1 MPPARIC
8 RRPVIGL
15 EVYMKTAQKVLVILA
30 LVLAAA
36 GVIGAVASGLGARL
50 GVWEFGTGFG
60 ILRWSVYAA
69 IGAAVLSLT
78 GAALAVPAGAKVLD
92 LRLVVAL
99 VAGLAVFAVPYS
111 VARQFK
117 KTPTVAD
124 ATTNIEDPPSFVV
137 LAPVR
142 QKKAKNPLE
151 YRRAEAADLQRRYF
165 PDLTAGAEFDQPPA
179 EVIRRA
185 VTVAEDMGFDIA
197 EAAPEQGRLEAT
209 DTTFWFGFKDDVV
222 LRARAQDNGRT
233 RVDIRSASRVGY
245 LDGGTNARRI
255 QRFLKAL
262 KAD

>member
-1 MPPARIC
+1 
-8 RRPVIGL
+8 
-15 EVYMKTAQKVLVILA
+15 MKKLQQILVILA

-36 GVIGAVASGLGARL
+36 GLIGAMASGLGARL

-60 ILRWSVYAA
+60 VLKWSVYTA
-69 IGAAVLSLT
+69 IGAAVLSLA
-78 GAALAVPAGAKVLD
+78 GAALAVPARAKVLD
-92 LRLVVAL
+92 IRLVAAL
-99 VAGLAVFAVPYS
+99 VVGLAVFAVPYS

-124 ATTNIEDPPSFVV
+124 ATTNIEDPPSFVA
-137 LAPVR
+137 LAPVWE
-142 QKKAKNPLE
+142 KMAKNPLE

-179 EVIRRA
+179 EVVRRA
-185 VTVAEDMGFDIA
+185 VSVARDMGFDVA
-197 EAAPEQGRLEAT
+197 EAAPDQGRLEAT
-209 DTTFWFGFKDDVV
+209 DTTFWFGFKDDIV

-255 QRFLKAL
+255 QAFLRRLQAEM
-262 KAD
+262 D